1 MRYPNGGRAAG
12 GESLVFDDAT
22 FVRDAPMT
30 EFPNPLGGERK
41 RYRWRDHDV
50 AYVQRGSGPAL
61 LLVHAIHACAWSME
75 WREVVPALSARFT
88 TYSLDFLGF
97 GASAHPALR
106 FSAEMYIELIR
117 DFLTDV
123 VREPA
128 VLVGSSLGGTYV
140 VSVAAQHPALARA
153 VCAIG
158 PAGVSRL
165 TIPGGT
171 AGTIVQALFRSEF
184 PGAALFSLL
193 VSKPSIRFFLKKT
206 YFDKPRMLTS
216 EVVNLYWVSA
226 AQHNARFGPAAFVGM
241 RLNHDIRKALVAMPC
256 PFLLV
261 WGEHAVQTPF
271 RESAEVHAL
280 RPQSPFAV
288 LPGGDLPHEESPAAF
303 VGALFGFLD
312 AAA

>member
-1 MRYPNGGRAAG
+1 MV
-12 GESLVFDDAT
+12 EL
-22 FVRDAPMT
+22 
-30 EFPNPLGGERK
+30 PNPLGGERV
-41 RYRWRDHDV
+41 RYHWRDHDI
-50 AYVQRGSGPAL
+50 AYVKRGSGPAMVML
-61 LLVHAIHACAWSME
+61 HAIHACAWSME
-75 WREVVPALSARFT
+75 WREVVPALSERYT
-88 TYSLDFLGF
+88 TFSLDLLGF

-106 FSAEMYIELIR
+106 FTAELYIELIR

-128 VLVGSSLGGTYV
+128 VLVGSSLGGTYA
-140 VSVAAQHPALARA
+140 VSVAAQYPTLARA

-165 TIPGGT
+165 TVPGGA
-171 AGTIVQALFRSEF
+171 AGTAVQALFRSEF
-184 PGAALFSLL
+184 PGKRLFSAL
-193 VSKPSIRFFLKKT
+193 VSKPSIRFFLQKT

-216 EVVNLYWVSA
+216 AVVDLYWASA

-241 RLNHDIRKALVAMPC
+241 RLNHDIRSALVAMPC

-261 WGEHAVQTPF
+261 WGEHAQQTPF

-288 LPGGDLPHEESPAAF
+288 LPGGDLPHEESPAEF
-303 VGALFGFLD
+303 VSALIGFLD
-312 AAA
+312 TVA